1 MTHILREVNRPG
13 AKLHRK
19 ETVEAVTIVECPPM
33 VVVGL
38 VGYVATPQGLRTLA
52 TVWAK
57 FLSDEVKRRFYKN
70 WYSAKKKA
78 FTHHAAAAGT
88 EEGKKATEAQLA
100 RIKKYCSVI
109 RVLAH
114 TQIKK
119 VKLGQKKA
127 HLFEI
132 QINGGKDVAEKVDW
146 GYALFEKEVPVSSV
160 FAPNEL
166 IDTIAVT
173 KGHGYEGVTHRWGV
187 RRLPRKTHRG
197 LRKVACIGAW
207 HPSNVRFQ
215 VPRAGQR
222 GYHHRTETNKKIYR
236 IGLAVA
242 NPDNKGGNAS
252 TEHDLTNK
260 NITPLGGFPHYGEVN
275 EEYLMLKGCIPGPRK
290 RVITLRKSIH
300 TVVNTDAAELI
311 DLKFIDTSSKMGH
324 GRYQTHDEK
333 EKHLGPTLK
342 AVKLR
347 AAAALEQANAAPAA
361 AKTSTP
367 TA

>member
-1 MTHILREVNRPG
+1 
-13 AKLHRK
+13 
-19 ETVEAVTIVECPPM
+19 
-33 VVVGL
+33 
-38 VGYVATPQGLRTLA
+38 
-52 TVWAK
+52 
-57 FLSDEVKRRFYKN
+57 
-70 WYSAKKKA
+70 
-78 FTHHAAAAGT
+78 
-88 EEGKKATEAQLA
+88 
-100 RIKKYCSVI
+100 
-109 RVLAH
+109 
-114 TQIKK
+114 
-119 VKLGQKKA
+119 
-127 HLFEI
+127 
-132 QINGGKDVAEKVDW
+132 
-146 GYALFEKEVPVSSV
+146 
-160 FAPNEL
+160 
-166 IDTIAVT
+166 
-173 KGHGYEGVTHRWGV
+173 
-187 RRLPRKTHRG
+187 
-197 LRKVACIGAW
+197 
-207 HPSNVRFQ
+207 VRFQ

-347 AAAALEQANAAPAA
+347 AAAALEAANAPAA